1 MFQPTFVANMNP
13 RLLSFLVAIGIYLFL
28 TIISYMRLRSWY
40 KDTSYWRKIQFG
52 VLISELL
59 VIAGLIAVFYRLYN
73 PPVFPSAM
81 QNWLMGA
88 SFSMMIGKIIFGLIV
103 LVDGLIGLPF
113 LGVNLL
119 QKKEI
124 TYHPTRRK
132 FVKNAGLVIA
142 GIPFISMINGITFGK
157 YAYQVRRVT
166 LKFHNLPKSFH
177 GFTIAQLSDIHS
189 GSFDN
194 IEEVKKGVAMV
205 NELQPDLIAFTGD
218 LVNGKTTEVL
228 PFIDVF
234 KELKAKYGVYS
245 TKGNHDYGIYR
256 QWSTEEDRIN
266 DQLLMDDVH
275 QQMGFKLLKNE
286 HAFIEKNNEKI
297 QLVGVENW
305 GKPPFP
311 QVGDLDKSIGNTDAD
326 FKVLLSHDPSHW
338 DEKVRPHKKQ
348 FDLTL
353 SGHTHGMQ
361 FGVEIPGFIKWSP
374 VKYRYP
380 RWAGLY
386 QEGNEYLY
394 VNRGFGFIGFP
405 GRVGIMP
412 EITLIT
418 LETA

>member
-1 MFQPTFVANMNP
+1 MNP
-13 RLLSFLVAIGIYLFL
+13 RLLAFLIVAGTYLLFSLFTFL
-28 TIISYMRLRSWY
+28 RFRQWY
-40 KDTSYWRKIQFG
+40 KSKAYWRKILWAF
-52 VLISELL
+52 VISELF
-59 VIAGLIAVFYRLYN
+59 VIGGIAAVFYRLNN
-73 PPVFPSAM
+73 PPVFPSAA
-81 QNWLMGA
+81 QNWIMGA
-88 SFSMMIGKIIFGLIV
+88 SFSMMIAKILLGIIV
-103 LVDGLIGLPF
+103 ALDGIIGFPF
-113 LGVNLL
+113 WGVRKL
-119 QKKEI
+119 QNKA
-124 TYHPTRRK
+124 TNYNPTRRK
-132 FVKNAGLVIA
+132 FVKNTGLVIA
-142 GIPFISMINGITFGK
+142 GIPFVSMLHGITFGK
-157 YAYQVRRVT
+157 YAYQVRRVN
-166 LKFHNLPKSFH
+166 LKFPNLPKAFN

-194 IEEVKKGVAMV
+194 IDAVKRGVDMV
-205 NELQPDLIAFTGD
+205 NELNADLIAFTGD
-218 LVNGKTTEVL
+218 LVNGKSTEAL

-234 KELKAKYGVYS
+234 AKLKAKHGVYS

-256 QWSTEEDRIN
+256 QWNSDQEKID
-266 DQLLMDDVH
+266 DQLLMDEVH
-275 QQMGFKLLKNE
+275 QKMGFQLLKNDSVY
-286 HAFIEKNNEKI
+286 IEKSGEKI

-305 GKPPFP
+305 GNPPFP
-311 QVGDLDKSIGNTDAD
+311 QVGDLDKALENTEAD
-326 FKVLLSHDPSHW
+326 FRVLLSHDPSHW
-338 DEKVRPHKKQ
+338 DEKVRPHNKQ

-418 LETA
+418 LEAV

>member
-1 MFQPTFVANMNP
+1 MNP
-13 RLLSFLVAIGIYLFL
+13 RLIAFLFSIGIYLFL
-28 TIISYMRLRSWY
+28 SVITYLRFKHWY
-40 KDTSYWRKIQFG
+40 REKAFWNKVRWTF
-52 VLISELL
+52 LITELF
-59 VIAGLIAVFYRLYN
+59 VIAGLAAVFYRLNN
-73 PPVFPSAM
+73 PPVFPSAL
-81 QNWLMGA
+81 QNWVMGA
-88 SFSMMIGKIIFGLIV
+88 SFSMMIGKIILGLIV
-103 LVDGLIGLPF
+103 LIDWILGLPV
-113 LGVNLL
+113 LGVQLI
-119 QKKEI
+119 KKKDLN
-124 TYHPTRRK
+124 YNPTRRK
-132 FVKNAGLVIA
+132 FVKNAGLVVA

-157 YAYQVRRVT
+157 YAYQVRRVN
-166 LKFHNLPKSFH
+166 LKFPNLPKSFD

-189 GSFDN
+189 GSFDS
-194 IEEVKKGVAMV
+194 IDEVKRGVQMV
-205 NELQPDLIAFTGD
+205 NDLNADLIAFTGD
-218 LVNGKTTEVL
+218 LVNGRTEEVL

-234 KELKAKYGVYS
+234 KALKAKHGVYS

-256 QWSTEEDRIN
+256 QWPTEQDRIN
-266 DQLLMDDVH
+266 DQQLMDDVH
-275 QQMGFKLLKNE
+275 EQMGFKLLKNE
-286 HAFIEKNNEKI
+286 HAFIEKNGEQI

-305 GKPPFP
+305 GNDPFP
-311 QVGDLDKSIGNTDAD
+311 QLGDLDKATGNTEAD

-338 DEKVRPHKKQ
+338 DEKVRPHNKK

-386 QEGNEYLY
+386 QEGSEYLY